1 MKSTSARVVC
11 RILIAGMIVVPFHA
25 QAGLIGTGQAV
36 SATQVQD
43 ARATVSATIYR
54 DEVASQL
61 QALGLTP
68 QAASERVAALSDAE
82 VAALAGRIDALPAGG
97 IAGVL
102 PLIVAAVLIY
112 YWLVLPAAA
121 EKEAPKA
128 PGKPAAKPAP
138 EKK

>member
-1 MKSTSARVVC
+1 MKSTFARAVC

-25 QAGLIGTGQAV
+25 QAGLIGTDQAV
-36 SATQVQD
+36 SDAHGQD
-43 ARATVSATIYR
+43 ARATVSAIVYR
-54 DEVASQL
+54 DEVAGQL

-82 VAALAGRIDALPAGG
+82 VATLAGRIDALPAGG

-102 PLIVAAVLIY
+102 PIVVGALLFYYLVALPLAADN
-112 YWLVLPAAA
+112 
-121 EKEAPKA
+121 ETPK
-128 PGKPAAKPAP
+128 PSAKPVP